1 MTYYKEVDGASK
13 DVVLGYV
20 TFTNATKEVCD
31 CINHVSLNCQNIVLC
46 HQQKLLQWPISER
59 IQNQRYFSQS
69 CNKIV
74 HKVDII
80 LKVNFFAQ
88 LWPSRK
94 LGDETTRVR
103 EICKPG
109 PFVFENQKVSIGL
122 CIN

>member
-1 MTYYKEVDGASK
+1 M
-13 DVVLGYV
+13 YV

-31 CINHVSLNCQNIVLC
+31 CINHVLFNCQSIVMC

-59 IQNQRYFSQS
+59 IQNRRYFHSLVTKLPMTALLYLVLLVYLK
-69 CNKIV
+69 CM
-74 HKVDII
+74 DII

-88 LWPSRK
+88 LWPSRI

-109 PFVFENQKVSIGL
+109 LFVFESQKVSIGSR
-122 CIN
+122 INLNG